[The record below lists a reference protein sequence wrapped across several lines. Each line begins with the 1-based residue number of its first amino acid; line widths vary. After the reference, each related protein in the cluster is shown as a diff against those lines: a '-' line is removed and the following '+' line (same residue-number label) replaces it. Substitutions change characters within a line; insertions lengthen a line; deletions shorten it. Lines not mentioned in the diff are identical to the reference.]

1 MKYRRR
7 FYLDIFCAFW
17 GENFSPKKLQEVTN
31 LVLQDADEVGDPDA
45 IVGIC
50 DYGAASLYPPEDY
63 DDSASDVLDWF
74 LDTVSEHIEAI
85 RECGVEDL
93 TMWILYPLEGQR
105 NWAFSVEQLKIMGEL
120 GMAVCFSAAERE
132 DSDLKTEIEAM
143 YEKE

>member
-1 MKYRRR
+1 MTGLQFTVIRE
-7 FYLDIFCAFW
+7 I
-17 GENFSPKKLQEVTN
+17 GEKSE
-31 LVLQDADEVGDPDA
+31 
-45 IVGIC
+45 
-50 DYGAASLYPPEDY
+50 YGLIYESGSATLYPPEDY

-74 LDTVSEHIEAI
+74 LDTVSDHIEAI

-93 TMWILYPLEGQR
+93 TMWIMYPLEGQR
-105 NWAFSVEQLKIMGEL
+105 NWAFSVEQLKIMGKL

>member
-7 FYLDIFCAFW
+7 FYLDISCAFG
-17 GENFSPKKLQEVTN
+17 GENFSPKKLQEKTG
-31 LVLQDADEVGDPDA
+31 LFFTDKGEIGEMSE
-45 IVGIC
+45 
-50 DYGAASLYPPEDY
+50 YGYAYTDGYASLYPSEDY

-74 LDTVSEHIEAI
+74 LETISEHIEAI

-105 NWAFSVEQLKIMGEL
+105 NWAFSVEQLKKMGEL
-120 GMAVCFSAAERE
+120 GMAVCFSATERE
-132 DSDLKTEIEAM
+132 DSDMKREIEAM